1 MAHTKSA
8 RLLYDFRNSFP
19 GGQATHPRISP
30 AIGFRATGMLDTL
43 LNWRLRTPFYYGWL
57 ILGMSSMATFAAS
70 GVSQVV
76 LGGIQVYITDDTG
89 WDKSTLSY
97 AATAGTWLSGLIAP
111 VIGRLADRYGPR
123 WLMST
128 GLLIAGVCF
137 LMLSGVNAV
146 WQFYAAYVIARAV
159 SNPVLIGLVPRT
171 AAVNFFRRRR
181 NIALAMVSTFRPIA
195 GAINIQLFALIT
207 LSQSWREGFR
217 YLGIFSLAMV
227 IPVILLMRRRPEDI
241 GLAPDGAAATPQP
254 SPGRRGSSA
263 AYPPTET
270 SWTVKE
276 AARTR
281 TYWLIVATACVGTLA
296 SSSVGFSMVPYLVE
310 GAGLS
315 VAAAA
320 GVLSFGTVM
329 SIANVGW
336 GVLSDR
342 FTPRRCLIVTMV
354 GSGALLAYL
363 TMVDSLG
370 EALVFALV
378 WGVFSGAVGSM
389 ENMMLA
395 QYYGRESYGSLL
407 GLFSPFQTAA
417 LGLGPSLGSLIR
429 GLAGSYTM
437 LYFVMVAAYLVSA
450 VLLYL
455 ARAPV
460 RRDAS

>member
-1 MAHTKSA
+1 MCGERGFFGPPGHRRSRDRNA
-8 RLLYDFRNSFP
+8 RP
-19 GGQATHPRISP
+19 P
-30 AIGFRATGMLDTL
+30 AEL
-43 LNWRLRTPFYYGWL
+43 
-57 ILGMSSMATFAAS
+57 AAS
-70 GVSQVV
+70 DALLLRLANSRHVV
-76 LGGIQVYITDDTG
+76 HGDLCRHWRFAGGAGGIQVYISDDTG
-89 WDKSTLSY
+89 WDPSTLSY

-111 VIGRLADRYGPR
+111 VIGRMVDRYGPR
-123 WLMST
+123 WLMSS
-128 GLLIAGVCF
+128 GLLVAGVCF
-137 LMLSGVNAV
+137 LLLSGVNAV

-181 NIALAMVSTFRPIA
+181 NLALAMVSTFRPIA
-195 GAINIQLFALIT
+195 GAINIQIFALIA
-207 LSQSWREGFR
+207 LSQTWREGFR

-241 GLAPDGAAATPQP
+241 GLQPDGAAAAASAATPTGSERPAVQP
-254 SPGRRGSSA
+254 S
-263 AYPPTET
+263 ET

-296 SSSVGFSMVPYLVE
+296 SSSVGFSLVPYLVE

-320 GVLSFGTVM
+320 GVLSFGTVL

-342 FTPRRCLIVTMV
+342 FTPRRCLMVTMV
-354 GSGALLAYL
+354 GSGVLLSYL
-363 TMVDSLG
+363 TLVDSLG
-370 EALVFALV
+370 EALVFALA

-407 GLFSPFQTAA
+407 GIFSPFQTAA
-417 LGLGPSLGSLIR
+417 LGLGPLMSSVIR

-437 LYFVMVAAYLVSA
+437 LYIVMVGAYLTSA
-450 VLLYL
+450 LLLYF
-455 ARAPV
+455 ARAPGRV
-460 RRDAS
+460 ARTERAAAD

>member
-1 MAHTKSA
+1 
-8 RLLYDFRNSFP
+8 
-19 GGQATHPRISP
+19 
-30 AIGFRATGMLDTL
+30 MLDSI

-76 LGGIQVYITDDTG
+76 LGGIQVYIADDTG
-89 WDKSTLSY
+89 WDQSTLSY

-111 VIGRLADRYGPR
+111 VIGRLADRHGPR

-137 LMLSGVNAV
+137 LLLSGVNSV
-146 WQFYAAYVIARAV
+146 WQFYVAYVIARAV

-195 GAINIQLFALIT
+195 GAINIQLFALIA

-241 GLAPDGAAATPQP
+241 GLAPDGRAATPPPQP
-254 SPGRRGSSA
+254 SPGGRGSSA
-263 AYPPTET
+263 TSAPSSET

-310 GAGLS
+310 SAGLS

-320 GVLSFGTVM
+320 GVLSFGTVL

-342 FTPRRCLIVTMV
+342 FTPRRCLMVTMV
-354 GSGALLAYL
+354 GSGVLLAYL
-363 TMVDSLG
+363 TMVDSLA

-378 WGVFSGAVGSM
+378 WGIFSGAVGSM

-437 LYFVMVAAYLVSA
+437 LYFVMVGAYLVSA
-450 VLLYL
+450 ALLYH

-460 RRDAS
+460 GASRTQGEAAD